1 MIRKIEIGVLAIGL
15 LIFILDYTY
24 DGFTLSDTNLFLLI
38 AVVTGVSALSA
49 YKEGKKS
56 FSYIYF
62 LFSSLCLV
70 TFIVLILN

>member
-49 YKEGKKS
+49 YKEGKNRS
-56 FSYIYF
+56 VISTFCSLHF
-62 LFSSLCLV
+62 VLSPLLF
-70 TFIVLILN
+70 